1 MDNLAQVIMTARSG
15 KGQNDAQIKYAKEIT
30 DSFRKKD
37 SAVFYKAVKRVIK
50 WETQSTLA

>member
-1 MDNLAQVIMTARSG
+1 MTARSG
-15 KGQNDAQIKYAKEIT
+15 KGQRDEQIKYAKEIT